1 MASLLTLEVLSGY
14 TRPVFSLKDNITCL
28 VDSGADTP
36 VWTQGAERFMDVF
49 QVEKVEGKKFLL
61 SGFGVGYEIVD
72 VYDVKD
78 LALSGEGEEV
88 VFKSITVA
96 CASRPAMVADL
107 ILPNTAFNH
116 MNLTL
121 RNLDVDYP
129 VIEIEHQKKDYYVNP
144 VFSAMDESVVERVY
158 SFANE

>member
-1 MASLLTLEVLSGY
+1 MASLLTLEILLGY

-28 VDSGADTP
+28 IDSGADTP
-36 VWTQGAERFMDVF
+36 VWTQGGDRLKDAFE
-49 QVEKVEGKKFLL
+49 VEKIEGKKFLL

-72 VYDVKD
+72 VYRITN
-78 LALSGEGEEV
+78 LELSGEGDNV

-96 CASRPAMVADL
+96 CTSRPTMVADL

-129 VIEIEHQKKDYYVNP
+129 VVEIEHKKKDYFVNP
-144 VFSAMDESVVERVY
+144 IFSSVDEAFVERVY

>member
-1 MASLLTLEVLSGY
+1 MASLLTLEILLGY

-28 VDSGADTP
+28 IDSGADTP
-36 VWTQGAERFMDVF
+36 VWTQGEDRLKDVF
-49 QVEKVEGKKFLL
+49 EVEKIEGKKFLL

-72 VYDVKD
+72 VYRVNN
-78 LALSGEGEEV
+78 LELIGEGDSV

-96 CASRPAMVADL
+96 CTSRPTMVADL

-129 VIEIEHQKKDYYVNP
+129 VVEIEHKKKDYFVNP
-144 VFSAMDESVVERVY
+144 IFSSIDEAFLERVY